1 LLVLEEKDNNVTV
14 LRFFFFTFYPIQ
26 DPFFMNAR
34 PRGKGT
40 KEDPNVVDAMATYR
54 LVGCSCN
61 DEDTNLKWMW
71 VFEGKPK
78 RCACGYWFELK
89 VHEGPDKYKLPA

>member
-1 LLVLEEKDNNVTV
+1 
-14 LRFFFFTFYPIQ
+14 
-26 DPFFMNAR
+26 
-34 PRGKGT
+34 
-40 KEDPNVVDAMATYR
+40 MATYR

-89 VHEGPDKYKLPA
+89 VHEGPEKFKLPA